1 MEQILIGIILLDTK
15 FPRLLGDIGD
25 PETFPFPVD
34 YEKVEGAIPTRI
46 IKDRDPL
53 LLLPFLE
60 AAKNLE
66 KGGSKAITTTCGFL
80 AIWQK
85 EMASAVSIPVFTS
98 SLIQVPWAYQMA
110 GRRGRVGVLT
120 ADASSLTEGHFEG
133 VGAKGI
139 PIKVRGMDPHSEF
152 HRIYVEN
159 NINMNLSKV
168 EREVIFEISTL
179 VNENPDVTTIVLEC
193 TNLSVFRKAIR
204 KTVKVPI
211 FDIVTLVHFIRS
223 SFI

>member
-1 MEQILIGIILLDTK
+1 MIGIILLDTK
-15 FPRLLGDIGD
+15 FPRLLGDIGN
-25 PETFPFPVD
+25 PETFPFPVG
-34 YEKVEGAIPTRI
+34 YEKVEGAIPARI

-66 KGGSKAITTTCGFL
+66 KRGAKAITTTCGFL
-80 AIWQK
+80 SIWQK
-85 EMASAVSIPVFTS
+85 EMASAVSIPVLTS

-120 ADASSLTEGHFEG
+120 AEAPSLTAKHFEG
-133 VGAKGI
+133 VGAKDI
-139 PIKVRGMDPHSEF
+139 PIKVRGMDPHGEF

-159 NINMNLSKV
+159 QMDMNQPKA
-168 EREVIFEISTL
+168 EREVISEITAL
-179 VNENPDVTTIVLEC
+179 IDENPDVTTIVLEC

-204 KTVKVPI
+204 EKVNLPL
-211 FDIVTLVHFIRS
+211 FDIFTLVHFIRAS
-223 SFI
+223 LA